1 MQNRHLTGEERSA
14 KTREEV
20 RDANG
25 GIPLLTDLCL
35 AMRSDS
41 LGMIRGLGE
50 VVICVYGSAV
60 TYAFPD
66 PLVTAYRHS
75 VVLVSLV
82 SVLGGTTLNSC
93 RQEDS
98 EHG

>member
-41 LGMIRGLGE
+41 LNVRFPGPTCDSVSTLSSARESSQRSGWDDTELVQTGGLQSTDE
-50 VVICVYGSAV
+50 
-60 TYAFPD
+60 
-66 PLVTAYRHS
+66 
-75 VVLVSLV
+75 
-82 SVLGGTTLNSC
+82 
-93 RQEDS
+93 
-98 EHG
+98 